1 MALGGSADEPSD
13 TAGMEARVSRQ
24 DRLEYVYALPLA
36 HAEAF
41 AEGVGAQL
49 PLDPYYETWDE
60 LRPKRFVSTLYF
72 DTPDQQIA
80 AACAEGSENI
90 KLRAREYY
98 APAGDSGVYREP
110 ELWLEIKRREGARTK
125 KLRCNILVREL
136 GELLEDGVMT
146 HAAVA
151 SRLNRWGEPGDR
163 VLAEILTLLRRLD
176 GPLRPNCIAHYRR
189 RAWQDED
196 ARARVTIDTEL
207 SVYPPPDPSRFQV
220 WGASLVEVVTS
231 MEPLHELE
239 HAIVEAKVEG
249 APPAWLEALLGE
261 ATLRSDFSKFLVA
274 SRVIGELKRTP

>member
-1 MALGGSADEPSD
+1 
-13 TAGMEARVSRQ
+13 MEARVSRQ
-24 DRLEYVYALPLA
+24 DRLEYVYALPLE

-49 PLDPYYETWDE
+49 PLDPYYQIWDE

-72 DTPDQQIA
+72 DTPDQEIA
-80 AACAEGSENI
+80 AACADGSENI

-98 APAGDSGVYREP
+98 APADDSGVYHEP

-146 HAAVA
+146 HEAVA

-163 VLAEILTLLRRLD
+163 VLAEILTLLRRID

-189 RAWQDED
+189 RAWQDAQSE
-196 ARARVTIDTEL
+196 ARVTIDTEL
-207 SVYPPPDPSRFQV
+207 SVYPPLDPSRYSG
-220 WGASLVEVVTS
+220 WGASLIEVVVGT
-231 MEPLHELE
+231 EPLHELE
-239 HAIVEAKVEG
+239 HAIVEAKIEG
-249 APPAWLEALLGE
+249 PQPAWLEALLVE
-261 ATLRSDFSKFLVA
+261 ATPRTDFSKFLVA
-274 SRVIGELKRTP
+274 SRVIGERAEKG